1 MPNEPSHDEI
11 LAELRPLLSE
21 GERVLV
27 TATQNLINAP
37 LKRDT
42 AVVTTRRFLIFRP
55 KMFGRMNLDDYLWQD
70 VDDVTVEANVLGS
83 TITIKGSK
91 RTKTGGEV
99 PFVRTVDGLD
109 KAQALELYARA
120 QEMEEQWREKNRARL
135 IEEERARAGG
145 VYVQT
150 PSQSERQAQPSIEER
165 LAKLKSLA
173 DAGLITGAEYEARK
187 AQIVAEL

>member
-1 MPNEPSHDEI
+1 MPHEPTDEEL
-11 LAELRPLLSE
+11 LAELRPLLSA
-21 GERVLV
+21 GEKVLV

-42 AVVTTRRFLIFRP
+42 AVVTTRRFMIFRP

-70 VDDVTVEANVLGS
+70 VDDVTVVANVLGS

-99 PFVRTVDGLD
+99 PFERSVDGLD

-150 PSQSERQAQPSIEER
+150 PSPSETRAQPSIEER
-165 LAKLKSLA
+165 LAKLKSLV

>member
-1 MPNEPSHDEI
+1 MPHEPSHEEL
-11 LAELRPLLSE
+11 LAELKPLLSE
-21 GERVLV
+21 GEQVLV

-83 TITIKGSK
+83 TIKVKGSK

-99 PFVRTVDGLD
+99 PFERTVDGLD

-135 IEEERARAGG
+135 IEEDRARAGG

-150 PSQSERQAQPSIEER
+150 PSPSEKQGQQSIEER

-173 DAGLITGAEYEARK
+173 DQGLITTAEYEARK

>member
-1 MPNEPSHDEI
+1 
-11 LAELRPLLSE
+11 
-21 GERVLV
+21 
-27 TATQNLINAP
+27 
-37 LKRDT
+37 
-42 AVVTTRRFLIFRP
+42 
-55 KMFGRMNLDDYLWQD
+55 MFGRMNLDDYLWQD

-83 TITIKGSK
+83 TIKVKGSK

-99 PFVRTVDGLD
+99 PFERTVDGLD

-135 IEEERARAGG
+135 IEEDRARAGG

-150 PSQSERQAQPSIEER
+150 PSPSEKQGQQSIEER

-173 DAGLITGAEYEARK
+173 DQGLITTAEYEARK